1 MSKASSS
8 IAPLV
13 EALAQVP
20 DFRSRHGRRYSL
32 AAILCLACAATL
44 CGYSSYGAMAEW
56 GRNYGGELA
65 QRLGF
70 QSGKTPS
77 VGTLHSVFRRVDKA
91 ALEAVLADW
100 AQRVLRQLPQ
110 EQAFS
115 LDGKTLCGSKGQGAV
130 ETHLL
135 SAVSHGLGLTL
146 LQQGVPDKTN
156 EIGAAQ
162 SVLSALVLQGRIVT
176 MDALLTQKQIA
187 AQVVALGG
195 TS

>member
-1 MSKASSS
+1 MSKASS
-8 IAPLV
+8 ITPLV
-13 EALAQVP
+13 EALAQIP

-32 AAILCLACAATL
+32 AAILSLACAATL
-44 CGYSSYGAMAEW
+44 CGYRSYGAMAEW

-65 QRLGF
+65 HRLGF

-77 VGTLHSVFRRVDKA
+77 VGTLHSVLGRVDKA
-91 ALEAVLADW
+91 ALEGVLADW
-100 AQRVLRQLPQ
+100 VQSVLRQLPD

-135 SAVSHGLGLTL
+135 SALSHSLGLTL
-146 LQQGVPDKTN
+146 VQQGVPDKTN

-162 SVLSALVLQGRIVT
+162 EVLSALVLQGRIVT